1 VHALLRGDRAALLHC
16 CALLV
21 EKVPAG
27 RNQHMMSQLA
37 PRAAAAV
44 GLLAAAAWCACS
56 ASAPPSTG
64 GGDADQKTKK
74 KKKKKWV
81 EEVLPEERK
90 AELTGRIDAWHTA
103 QQQRGASEPL
113 HFEASLSAGER
124 KFIHALCESRGTEM
138 SSKSEGEGKER
149 HVVVYDVPVEAGT
162 VGGVSAAR
170 RAELESRLD
179 AWRAGAMAAALHF
192 EPGPP
197 AEREFVHQL
206 AAKHGLASKSEG
218 KTHHGPDWHIVVR
231 RN

>member
-1 VHALLRGDRAALLHC
+1 
-16 CALLV
+16 
-21 EKVPAG
+21 
-27 RNQHMMSQLA
+27 M
-37 PRAAAAV
+37 
-44 GLLAAAAWCACS
+44 
-56 ASAPPSTG
+56 
-64 GGDADQKTKK
+64 
-74 KKKKKWV
+74 
-81 EEVLPEERK
+81 PEERK

-192 EPGPP
+192 EPGHLPSGSSCTSWRP
-197 AEREFVHQL
+197 STGSR
-206 AAKHGLASKSEG
+206 AKARARPTTAPTGTSWCGATEGLEDNQNCVVKRAVSES
-218 KTHHGPDWHIVVR
+218 TGPVR
-231 RN
+231 KP

>member
-1 VHALLRGDRAALLHC
+1 VRAVLLLHC

-64 GGDADQKTKK
+64 GGDADQKTK